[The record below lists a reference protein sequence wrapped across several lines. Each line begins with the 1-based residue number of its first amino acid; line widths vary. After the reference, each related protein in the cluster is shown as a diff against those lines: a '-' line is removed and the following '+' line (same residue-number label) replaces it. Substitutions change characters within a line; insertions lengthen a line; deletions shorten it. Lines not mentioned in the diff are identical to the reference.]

1 MSRIRSYF
9 MIPLLLGLGLVP
21 AGLAGCSGPSAGDP
35 KEEGA
40 EPLRITAMAYLMNA
54 GNPSETLKQLIEEKT
69 NTKLDIQW
77 VLDSNYDEIME
88 ASFAAGTLPQVV
100 YIKNQVSFQ
109 QYRDAMKSGYFWEVG
124 HLFKDYPNLSRL
136 RPEILQNTAVDGKV
150 YSIYAEVPS
159 SRQGIIYRKD
169 WADRLGLEAPA
180 TVEDLYRM
188 MKAFT
193 ENDPDG
199 NGLPDTIGLADR
211 SDLVFGAFKT
221 VSSYFGTPN
230 NWGMAENGLQ
240 PEFLFPGYRDTMDF
254 FRRLYREKL
263 INRDFTIMSKND
275 QINLLLTGKA
285 GMYIGSMEDVQTFS
299 RKLAAHDPAA
309 VLDVQNRIEGPR
321 GTGVWGLPGYISA
334 VVFPKS
340 SVKTEQELRAILG
353 FFDRLME
360 PEMANLITYGIE
372 GTHYTLVEGKVL
384 SSENRQLLEKEV
396 IPYATLLQRGSGHDT
411 GIRDSYF
418 TLPVRQKAARLVQD
432 NEAIVIQDPTAAL
445 DSKTFAEKGTRLA
458 DMIRDA
464 TYAYILE
471 EGSGDAGFTEAVEKW
486 RQEGG
491 SSMIAEYNEAYREQQ
506 AGAQLSR

>member
-1 MSRIRSYF
+1 MGRIRSC
-9 MIPLLLGLGLVP
+9 ITILLLLGLSVLS
-21 AGLAGCSGPSAGDP
+21 AGLSGCSGPLAGDP
-35 KEEGA
+35 EEKNA
-40 EPLRITAMAYLMNA
+40 EPLHITAMAYLMNA
-54 GNPSETLKQLIEEKT
+54 GNPSETLKHLIEEKT
-69 NTKLDIQW
+69 NTRLDIQW

-150 YSIYAEVPS
+150 YSIYTEVPS
-159 SRQGIIYRKD
+159 SRQGVIYRKD
-169 WADRLGLEAPA
+169 WADRLGLAAPA
-180 TVEDLYRM
+180 TVEELYRM
-188 MKAFT
+188 MKAFAKD
-193 ENDPDG
+193 DPDN
-199 NGLPDTIGLADR
+199 NGLADTIGLADR

-230 NWGMAENGLQ
+230 NWGLTKEGLQ

-254 FRRLYREKL
+254 FRKLYQEKL

-275 QINLLLTGKA
+275 QINLFITGKA
-285 GMYIGSMEDVQTFS
+285 GMYIGSIEDVQTFY
-299 RKLAAHDPAA
+299 RKLAAEEPSA
-309 VLDVQNRIEGPR
+309 VLDVQNRIQGPR

-340 SVKTEQELRAILG
+340 SVRSEQELRAILG
-353 FFDRLME
+353 FFDHMME
-360 PEMANLITYGIE
+360 PEMANLVTYGLE
-372 GTHYTLVEGKVL
+372 GTHYSLVEGKVL
-384 SSENRQLLEKEV
+384 SSDNRLLLEKEV
-396 IPYATLLQRGSGHDT
+396 IPFATLLKRGSAQDT
-411 GIRDSYF
+411 GILEPYF
-418 TLPVRQKAARLVQD
+418 ALPVRQKAARLVKD
-432 NEAIVIQDPTAAL
+432 NEAIAIHDPTAAL

-458 DMIRDA
+458 DLIRDA

-471 EGSGDAGFTEAVEKW
+471 DAGDAGFTEAVERW

-491 SSMIAEYNEAYREQQ
+491 NSMIAEYNEAYRLQQ
-506 AGAQLSR
+506 AGGAASR